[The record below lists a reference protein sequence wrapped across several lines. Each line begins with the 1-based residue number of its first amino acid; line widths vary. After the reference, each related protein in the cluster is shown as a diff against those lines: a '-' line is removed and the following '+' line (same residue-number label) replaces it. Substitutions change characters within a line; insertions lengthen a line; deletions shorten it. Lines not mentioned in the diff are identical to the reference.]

1 MNEELEKAKSELAEA
16 MINAMK
22 LLLADSKEKE
32 ALIKKASRK
41 AKEAKV
47 KAPEPEKKSETE
59 AVKEKIYTKEEVRA
73 ALATKAKEG
82 YRNEI
87 RTLVNNY
94 GENFSA
100 VDPKHYPEIMEAL
113 INWDFPQEDR

>member
-1 MNEELEKAKSELAEA
+1 MNEELEKTKSELAEA

-32 ALIKKASRK
+32 APAKKASRK
-41 AKEAKV
+41 AKEARG
-47 KAPEPEKKSETE
+47 KAPDPEKKSETE
-59 AVKEKIYTKEEVRA
+59 AVKEKIYTKEEIRA

-94 GENFSA
+94 AENFSA
-100 VDPKHYPEIMEAL
+100 VDPKDYPEIMEAL

>member
-32 ALIKKASRK
+32 APAKKASRK
-41 AKEAKV
+41 SKETKV

-94 GENFSA
+94 AENFSA
-100 VDPKHYPEIMEAL
+100 VDPKDYPEIMEAL
-113 INWDFPQEDR
+113 IKWDFPQEDR

>member
-32 ALIKKASRK
+32 APAKKASRK
-41 AKEAKV
+41 AKEAKG
-47 KAPEPEKKSETE
+47 KTPEPEKKSETE
-59 AVKEKIYTKEEVRA
+59 AIKEKIYSKEEVRA

-94 GENFSA
+94 AENFSA
-100 VDPKHYPEIMEAL
+100 VDPKDYPEIMEAL

>member
-22 LLLADSKEKE
+22 LLLADPKEKE
-32 ALIKKASRK
+32 APAKKASRK
-41 AKEAKV
+41 AKEAKG
-47 KAPEPEKKSETE
+47 KTPEPEKKSETE
-59 AVKEKIYTKEEVRA
+59 AIKEKIYSKEEVRA

-94 GENFSA
+94 AENFSA
-100 VDPKHYPEIMEAL
+100 VDPKDYPEIMEAL